1 MKKIINS
8 LLALISIFIFSSC
21 MNQGLDDLPTYSEA
35 EISNI
40 KFEYRWWDETN
51 KKMRVQELT
60 TNRSIDKDNA
70 QIDCKL
76 TVPPVNN
83 TFKSEIREK
92 VTLSNLVASVD
103 ISTAAR
109 VQPVNGSPTLGI
121 PADYSKKKMS
131 YKVTAADGKTVKVW
145 EITITDF
152 NK

>member
-1 MKKIINS
+1 MKKTINS
-8 LLALISIFIFSSC
+8 FLALISIFIFSSC

-40 KFEYRWWDETN
+40 KFEYRWWDEAN

-70 QIDCKL
+70 QIDCEL
-76 TVPPVNN
+76 IVPPVNN
-83 TFKSEIREK
+83 TFKAEIREK
-92 VTLSNLVASVD
+92 VTLGNLAASVD

-109 VQPVNGSPTLGI
+109 LQPVDDSPMLGV
-121 PADYSKKKMS
+121 PADFSKKKMS